1 MLFAVILNSSNV
13 LPDVSREL
21 REERSAFLTALL
33 ASGKLLFEGN
43 LGDTAS
49 LMFME
54 AESVNETLSLLQ
66 DDPFAVQPISS
77 SIQIRPLAVN
87 VVAHEKRLSPTNGKS
102 KLSEAK
108 NTETE

>member
-87 VVAHEKRLSPTNGKS
+87 VIAHEKRLSPTNGKS
-102 KLSEAK
+102 KL
-108 NTETE
+108 

>member
-1 MLFAVILNSSNV
+1 MLFAVIVNSSNV
-13 LPDVSREL
+13 LPDVSPEL
-21 REERSAFLTALL
+21 KEQRSAFLTALL

-49 LMFME
+49 LMFIK
-54 AESVNETLSLLQ
+54 AESINETLSLLQ

-87 VVAHEKRLSPTNGKS
+87 LIVRQERMSPTNGKS
-102 KLSEAK
+102 KPFAAK
-108 NTETE
+108 NTE